1 MHVMYTSATYLV
13 SRLLHTTVLACD
25 AQVPALIR
33 EDRHDF
39 IVLQNNAASRQVSEE
54 HHSQA
59 IRLIKPAHNDI
70 QAGLYIYIYIPV
82 MVGAHGNH

>member
-33 EDRHDF
+33 EDRHDV

-70 QAGLYIYIYIPV
+70 QAGLYTPV
-82 MVGAHGNH
+82 MAGAHGNH